1 MVNATFATKKK
12 RRDMDKIIT
21 IMAETIGLL
30 FVGALCGAIFAVC
43 LLGGVG

>member
-1 MVNATFATKKK
+1 
-12 RRDMDKIIT
+12 MDKIFT

-43 LLGGVG
+43 LLGGIG